1 MNTLTSKR
9 ISLQGRIVA
18 QAFALTAIV
27 AVINPLVFRYYGLH
41 FPSWLWAIGA
51 LFNFF
56 LFLGW
61 LSFRRWPRRKP
72 DDWDP
77 TTRRRFDAFVL
88 LIGIALVLAAIFV
101 AWPR

>member
-9 ISLQGRIVA
+9 IPLQGRIVA

-41 FPSWLWAIGA
+41 LPPWLWAIGA
-51 LFNFF
+51 LFNFV
-56 LFLGW
+56 LFVDW
-61 LSFRRWPRRKP
+61 LSFRRWLRRKQ

-101 AWPR
+101 TWPR